1 MPNQRERVSSVRRK
15 LNPMESEF
23 KGKKVL
29 IVDDSIVRGTTSKEI
44 VNMAKESGATKVYFA
59 SAAPAIRYNHIYGID
74 LTDTK
79 NLIAYNRTDEE
90 VAEVIGCERVIYQ
103 SLEDLID
110 CCKTDKITKFEDGV
124 FTGNYVT
131 GVEDGYIQE
140 LEENVN
146 RSQIIHQI

>member
-1 MPNQRERVSSVRRK
+1 
-15 LNPMESEF
+15 MESEF

-110 CCKTDKITKFEDGV
+110 CCKTDKITKFEMV
-124 FTGNYVT
+124 YLPEIMSLVLKTVIFKNWKK
-131 GVEDGYIQE
+131 
-140 LEENVN
+140 NVN

>member
-1 MPNQRERVSSVRRK
+1 M
-15 LNPMESEF
+15 
-23 KGKKVL
+23 
-29 IVDDSIVRGTTSKEI
+29 
-44 VNMAKESGATKVYFA
+44 
-59 SAAPAIRYNHIYGID
+59 
-74 LTDTK
+74 
-79 NLIAYNRTDEE
+79 IAYNRTDEE

-140 LEENVN
+140 LEEKRESIANNSSDMKAEVDIGLYN
-146 RSQIIHQI
+146 CADY